1 MKDQDWQLLL
11 TTIKAENTT
20 LYGILRMATP
30 SFKDEC
36 LTLAFRFPF
45 HQKRIGD
52 PANLQKIGD
61 AMSKVMG
68 RTISVDAVIQAAVAT
83 SETPAV
89 EVVVLPTEKSTKADD
104 KTERIY
110 LKKLHVSN
118 FRVLKDVDIT
128 FQPHTNVIIGENN
141 VGKTAIIDALRLALR
156 AGRYKKDIYV
166 AQEDFNDETQEI
178 AIDLYFN
185 CPKGLKGL
193 HELKV
198 WDKGTRTP
206 YLALHVR
213 FELTAAT
220 KQVRQHYWG
229 GNAEN
234 HKLDEELLD
243 DFNFEYLG
251 ALRDAKAMLRPSSKG
266 KIAELL
272 VNLRSTPEAKKKIED
287 IFREAQKHP
296 EITALVSEAV
306 ESIQAHLSKIAL
318 KKDDFKVG
326 LNPLPPEFE
335 ELVGSFE
342 MKLLKEILVHNVSQN
357 GLGYNNILYTS
368 TVLGHIKKIQ
378 EVDPERFHAL
388 LIEEP
393 EAHLHPQ
400 LEDSLFSYLS
410 DLGSSVG
417 SQIIVTTHSAII
429 SSATDIN
436 DLTLV
441 LSNKGAVEAVG
452 LKSLD
457 LDDKDA
463 RKLSRYLDV
472 TKSRMFFAKGIIFV
486 EGITEGLLLPRLADV
501 HFGESG
507 SLTARGIEV
516 VNIDGVSFEPY
527 AKLFNGD
534 SKHIPL
540 RAVMLTDRDPYED
553 DKGVKHDMSPR
564 AANAIAL
571 KGNLLSVE
579 LSDKQTFEC
588 DLWHAGNDAVMKK
601 VGKSLFPR
609 STIDTPETL
618 LKKID
623 DSREYGK
630 GEFAQELLDEVVQQ
644 NVELKVPQY
653 IKNALDW
660 IDQDAS
666 DTGSK

>member
-1 MKDQDWQLLL
+1 MKDQDWRLLL
-11 TTIKAENTT
+11 TTLQTENAT

-30 SFKDEC
+30 SFSNEC
-36 LTLAFRFPF
+36 LTLSFKFPF
-45 HQKRIGD
+45 HQKRIGETT
-52 PANLQKIGD
+52 NLKKISD
-61 AMSKVMG
+61 TMSTIMG
-68 RTISVDAVIQAAVAT
+68 RPVTVDAVLQAAVAAPT
-83 SETPAV
+83 APAV
-89 EVVVLPTEKSTKADD
+89 EVVVLPTEEPAKAEKKAD
-104 KTERIY
+104 RIY
-110 LKKLHVSN
+110 LQRLHVAN
-118 FRVLKDVDIT
+118 FRILKNIDVT

-141 VGKTAIIDALRLALR
+141 IGKTALIDALRLALR

-166 AQEDFNDETQEI
+166 TQEDFNDETQEI
-178 AIDLYFN
+178 AIDLFFN

-198 WDKGTRTP
+198 WDKATKTA

-213 FELTAAT
+213 FELTPAT
-220 KQVRQHYWG
+220 KQVRQRYWG

-243 DFNFEYLG
+243 DFSFEYLG

-272 VNLRSTPEAKKKIED
+272 INLRSTPEARKKIED

-296 EITALVSEAV
+296 EITALVTEAV

-318 KKDDFKVG
+318 RKDDFKVG

-342 MKLLKEILVHNVSQN
+342 MKLLKEILVHNLSQN

-368 TVLGHIKKIQ
+368 TVLGHIKNIQ

-410 DLGSSVG
+410 DLGSNVG

-436 DLTLV
+436 NITLV
-441 LSNKGAVEAVG
+441 LSNEGAVEAVG
-452 LKSLD
+452 LKSLN

-486 EGITEGLLLPRLADV
+486 EGITESLLLPRLADA

-507 SLTARGIEV
+507 SLIARGIEV

-527 AKLFNGD
+527 AGLFNGED
-534 SKHIPL
+534 KHVPL
-540 RAVMLTDRDPYED
+540 RAVILTDRDPYKD
-553 DKGVKHDMSPR
+553 DEGVEHDISPR
-564 AANAIAL
+564 ATNALSL

-579 LSDKQTFEC
+579 VSEKQTFEC

-601 VGKSLFPR
+601 VGESLFTR
-609 STIDTPETL
+609 STIDAPETL
-618 LKKID
+618 LTKIGN
-623 DSREYGK
+623 SKLYGK
-630 GEFAQELLDEVVQQ
+630 GEFAQELLDKVIQQ
-644 NVELKVPQY
+644 NVELKVPKY
-653 IKNALDW
+653 IKNALNW
-660 IDQDAS
+660 IDQNAS
-666 DTGSK
+666 NAGSK